1 MLPSAHSTLNSPL
14 FPSCSIQSLAS
25 ETLLEI
31 FDYLYKDAKRALKE
45 DTYNAS
51 SLFPF
56 GVASVCR
63 GWLDVSILR
72 SRYWVNAVIPL
83 DFIILPPVMATYL
96 AMFENQASPDAHVVF
111 CDVAP
116 IDPRTEN
123 ARLDGVM
130 RLLVPHLHKCKS
142 IVLDTHHRSSIVLAT
157 RHLDTLVVRPLAKLA
172 LVSTISDTTQ
182 DAHFTS
188 FACPDLAFLFVDA
201 KTFVNFVA
209 SEGPKG
215 NAKDFAG
222 ELNIT
227 MYHPDSSSGPVE
239 LKPSELLKAIF
250 ELDSVHDFGWLS
262 SLTIEG
268 VTFDAEAVEY
278 DDDDIAEILPDL
290 HHVEDVY
297 LTDIHSPFL
306 RSFFISFQ
314 PDFESGQERTV
325 SLTRC
330 SSDEPFEI
338 CNTGILELHEI
349 GDGMHVMTAVKHW
362 DGLELRV
369 ADSPGFH
376 DAVLNTMTLEQL
388 CPILSMLDV
397 KNCPLSVRSLK
408 RFVAAREGDI
418 ERLRV
423 SKGPELSIEDK
434 LVLKESIP
442 HGVIWN
448 RERLY

>member
-1 MLPSAHSTLNSPL
+1 M
-14 FPSCSIQSLAS
+14 
-25 ETLLEI
+25 
-31 FDYLYKDAKRALKE
+31 DAKRALKK

-56 GVASVCR
+56 AVASVCR

-83 DFIILPPVMATYL
+83 NFIILPSVMATYL
-96 AMFENQASPDAHVVF
+96 ATFENQTSPDAHVVF

-116 IDPRTEN
+116 ISARTEN
-123 ARLDGVM
+123 ARLDGMM
-130 RLLVPHLHKCKS
+130 RLLVSHLPNCKS
-142 IVLDTHHRSSIVLAT
+142 LVLDTHHRSSIVLAT
-157 RHLDTLVVRPLAKLA
+157 RHLDTLTMHSLAKLA
-172 LVSTISDTTQ
+172 LISTISDTTQ

-188 FACPDLAFLFVDA
+188 FVCPNLAFLFIDA

-215 NAKDFAG
+215 DAKDFAG
-222 ELNIT
+222 ELDIT
-227 MYHPDSSSGPVE
+227 TYHPDSSSGPFE

-250 ELDSVHDFGWLS
+250 ELDFVHHFGWLS
-262 SLTIEG
+262 LVTIED
-268 VTFDAEAVEY
+268 VTFDADAVEY
-278 DDDDIAEILPDL
+278 NVDDIAELILPDL
-290 HHVEDVY
+290 HDVY
-297 LTDIHSPFL
+297 LTDIHGPFL

-314 PDFESGQERTV
+314 TDFESGQERTV

-330 SSDEPFEI
+330 SSDGPFEI

-349 GDGMHVMTAVKHW
+349 GDGMHVMSAVKHW

-376 DAVLNTMTLEQL
+376 DAVPNTMTSEQL
-388 CPILSMLDV
+388 CPILSILDV

-408 RFVAAREGDI
+408 RFVAAREGDM
-418 ERLRV
+418 ECLRV
-423 SKGPELSIEDK
+423 SKGPELSIEGK
-434 LVLKESIP
+434 LVLKGSIP